1 MRTPGTVVVTGAS
14 RGIGAAIAIRFASEG
29 HPVACCATSA
39 ANAEQVAEQIRANH
53 GVRAMAVGMQVEDEQ
68 SVRDGMDAIEAELG
82 PISVMV
88 NNAGIANVAPFL
100 EMPVEDF
107 AQVLDINL
115 RGVFI
120 CAQVAARKMVAAR
133 IPGRI
138 VNIGSIAGINA
149 FPKRM
154 GYAASKA
161 GVNHMTKVMAL
172 DLAEYGIRVN
182 CVAPGYIRTDM
193 IQDLFDAGKLD
204 ESGLRGRI
212 PLGDLGTSEDVA
224 AAVSWISSDEARYAT
239 GATLVL
245 DGGWTAYGHI

>member
-1 MRTPGTVVVTGAS
+1 MRTPGAVVITGAS
-14 RGIGAAIAIRFASEG
+14 RGIGEAIAVRFASEG
-29 HPVACCATSA
+29 HPVAVCATTA
-39 ANAEQVAEQIRANH
+39 ANAEPVATRIREQYQVSAIS
-53 GVRAMAVGMQVEDEQ
+53 VGMQVEDFD
-68 SVRDGMDAIEAELG
+68 SVQEGMDRVENELG

-88 NNAGIANVAPFL
+88 NNAGIASVAPFL
-100 EMPVEDF
+100 EMSVEDF
-107 AQVLDINL
+107 SQVLDINL

-120 CAQVAARKMVAAR
+120 CGQIAARQMVAR
-133 IPGRI
+133 EIRGSI

-149 FPKRM
+149 FPRRM

-172 DLAEYGIRVN
+172 DLAPYGIRVN

-193 IQDLFDAGKLD
+193 IQDLFDVGKLD
-204 ESGLRGRI
+204 EASLRQRI

-224 AAVSWISSDEARYAT
+224 AAVSWISSQESGYAT
-239 GATLVL
+239 GSTLVL

>member
-1 MRTPGTVVVTGAS
+1 MRTPGAVVVTGAS
-14 RGIGAAIAIRFASEG
+14 RGIGEAIALRFASEG
-29 HPVACCATSA
+29 HPIACCATSA
-39 ANAEQVAEQIRANH
+39 ANAEPVAERIRQLH
-53 GVRAMAVGMQVEDEQ
+53 GVSAMAVGMHVESEQ
-68 SVRDGMDAIEAELG
+68 SVHDGMDAIESELG

-88 NNAGIANVAPFL
+88 SNAGIANVAPFL

-107 AQVLDINL
+107 TQVLNINL
-115 RGVFI
+115 LGVFI
-120 CAQVAARKMVAAR
+120 CGQIAARKMVAAGVQ
-133 IPGRI
+133 GRI

-149 FPKRM
+149 FPRRM

-204 ESGLRGRI
+204 EAGLRRRI

-224 AAVSWISSDEARYAT
+224 AAVSWVTSDEARYAT

>member
-14 RGIGAAIAIRFASEG
+14 RGIGAAIAMRFASEG

-39 ANAEQVAEQIRANH
+39 VNAEQVAAQIRADH

-120 CAQVAARKMVAAR
+120 CAQVAARKMVAAG

-149 FPKRM
+149 FPKTD
-154 GYAASKA
+154 
-161 GVNHMTKVMAL
+161 GV
-172 DLAEYGIRVN
+172 R
-182 CVAPGYIRTDM
+182 R
-193 IQDLFDAGKLD
+193 IQSRCQSHDQ
-204 ESGLRGRI
+204 
-212 PLGDLGTSEDVA
+212 GDGS
-224 AAVSWISSDEARYAT
+224 RPR
-239 GATLVL
+239 
-245 DGGWTAYGHI
+245 